1 MSDDT
6 KSKKSLSNIEKP
18 YAEFK
23 GKMAV
28 LRKKQNLILKDF
40 SQKATAKKIDQ
51 IKKSLSK

>member
-6 KSKKSLSNIEKP
+6 KSKKRFSNIEKP
-18 YAEFK
+18 YTEFK
-23 GKMAV
+23 DKMAV
-28 LRKKQNLILKDF
+28 LKKKQGSILKNF